1 MSDDKQPTV
10 TVGTAPG
17 IHGQFGKSLIYQRG
31 KNTSKQA
38 AWICGFA
45 LVGILGLAVIVR
57 PNDDFRPE
65 DTSSIPLPEIVENAA
80 PTVTLPKYEPKREQT
95 DSLRAKRT
103 KPLKVLAQ
111 SSPLEKMAGPE
122 LLSRPRGIPI
132 PPGSMIEATLV
143 SGASNGPIKA
153 SVSRPLIVNG
163 ETLIDSGTTLLGM
176 GTSSQERLFVRFNK
190 LVFQDGTF
198 EDVQAEAIDG
208 GDKIAGLKG
217 SKIGGMG
224 LKLAAGIALN
234 VLGGMSAGLQDQDV
248 VHGVAVQKPSLKNAL
263 LNGTGKAAVDESR
276 EFMNDVHSQ
285 QPIIEVPEGSTIF
298 VIFGG

>member
-1 MSDDKQPTV
+1 MSDDNQASVAAGAP
-10 TVGTAPG
+10 PG
-17 IHGQFGKSLIYQRG
+17 IRGQFGKGLLYQRG
-31 KNTSKQA
+31 KNTSKQV
-38 AWICGFA
+38 AWICGLA
-45 LVGILGLAVIVR
+45 LVGIIVLAVIVR
-57 PNDDFRPE
+57 PTDDY
-65 DTSSIPLPEIVENAA
+65 LPEEASKIPA
-80 PTVTLPKYEPKREQT
+80 PEIATDSSPNVSIPKYEPKSDTAPRP
-95 DSLRAKRT
+95 RAKRIRST
-103 KPLKVLAQ
+103 RTLAQ
-111 SSPLEKMAGPE
+111 TNPVEKMTGPE
-122 LLSRPRGIPI
+122 LLSRPRGIAI
-132 PPGSMIEATLV
+132 PPGSMIEAVLI

-163 ETLIDSGTTLLGM
+163 ETLIESGTTLLGM
-176 GTSSQERLFVRFNK
+176 GSSTQERLFVRFNK

-198 EDVQAEAIDG
+198 EDIQAEAIDG

-234 VLGGMSAGLQDQDV
+234 VLGGVSAGLQDQDV

-276 EFMNDVHSQ
+276 EFMNDVHGQ

-298 VIFGG
+298 VLFGG